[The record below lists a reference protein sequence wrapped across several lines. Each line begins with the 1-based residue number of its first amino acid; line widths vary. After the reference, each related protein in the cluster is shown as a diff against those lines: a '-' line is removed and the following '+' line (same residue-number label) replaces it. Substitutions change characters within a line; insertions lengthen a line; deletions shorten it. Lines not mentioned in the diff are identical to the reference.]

1 MDLNAMLTNPI
12 SQAQSWNEFLFE
24 GLLLIG
30 LICKAFTYTTQSLR
44 DFSLHILSI
53 RIEDN

>member
-30 LICKAFTYTTQSLR
+30 LSCKAVTYATQSLR